1 MRQSYLFTRVFGVV
15 ILTIVMTALFTT
27 FIYNYIATSIFTRIK
42 ENELLPRA
50 RALGAVLVEFEDQL
64 DTDRAQDIINAVLEV
79 NEDGEMLLGAYVVVT
94 DEVGNVL
101 MSSDGMREDYL
112 AAMSEAALA
121 VLSGGELRTSQI
133 AALRRSSMVGVGVLM
148 EKGNQAAG
156 VVLMLVPLYEATI
169 AMGSLNGALA
179 MSLLLS
185 LPFVAAM
192 IYWVV
197 GRLVWPLRQM
207 RDVAVGMAG
216 GNFEARADTSQRGEV
231 GQLAKSLNYLS
242 RELNRTIAALTLE
255 RNRLQQ
261 ALDGLREGIVAVDQ
275 EGHVTHHNPAVLAML
290 SGLRPA
296 QGDPGGGPGRAHGAD
311 RGRAGVA
318 GFRPGGS
325 PGKGSLPDYARGR
338 RDDSDSHQPP
348 DGGG

>member
-207 RDVAVGMAG
+207 RDVAVG
-216 GNFEARADTSQRGEV
+216 
-231 GQLAKSLNYLS
+231 LSLIHIS
-242 RELNRTIAALTLE
+242 EPTR
-255 RNRLQQ
+255 
-261 ALDGLREGIVAVDQ
+261 
-275 EGHVTHHNPAVLAML
+275 H
-290 SGLRPA
+290 
-296 QGDPGGGPGRAHGAD
+296 
-311 RGRAGVA
+311 
-318 GFRPGGS
+318 
-325 PGKGSLPDYARGR
+325 
-338 RDDSDSHQPP
+338 
-348 DGGG
+348 